1 MFDVNL
7 FELSKK
13 SSDSK
18 KFTVY
23 KGSLGGQIVYIGTT
37 IQKPSDRFRWHKSN
51 GKKFLFEVIKQFEN
65 ENEMLDLEFELIK
78 ILNPKFNK
86 IKTRKQNFNKKLTL
100 EILESRKNNSQW
112 CQKCLKRHVNKG
124 YKYCYYCS

>member
-1 MFDVNL
+1 MGKY
-7 FELSKK
+7 ELLAPVGDFAMLRAAIEAGADAVYLGLKDFNMRDGAK
-13 SSDSK
+13 N
-18 KFTVY
+18 FTL
-23 KGSLGGQIVYIGTT
+23 KDLENAR
-37 IQKPSDRFRWHKSN
+37 K
-51 GKKFLFEVIKQFEN
+51 LCN
-65 ENEMLDLEFELIK
+65 ENKIK